1 MKKSDKERLKK
12 IDKGSLDAAT
22 LVYYRI
28 NILP

>member
-1 MKKSDKERLKK
+1 MILERARLKK